1 MANPEPGWY
10 PDPESPN
17 HIRYWD
23 GAKWTDQL
31 RGANPDPPSAQPAAQ
46 QDLTSE
52 SSADET
58 VETRTIADRAKL
70 SKVNGE
76 LEIFGVDFKQGKY
89 HVISGKLSPAMGFKT
104 YLNLNVDLPTSI
116 EIVNATKVQNSGAI
130 VGGSFV
136 GGVLFGPLGFLAGG
150 ALGSLS
156 KKGGALIKLI
166 FADGRVLVGEADN
179 KLVSALYAA
188 TQ

>member
-1 MANPEPGWY
+1 MTNPEPGWY
-10 PDPESPN
+10 PDPESAT

-23 GAKWTDQL
+23 GAKWTEEL
-31 RGANPDPPSAQPAAQ
+31 RSANPDPPSAQPAVQ
-46 QDLTSE
+46 QSLTPD
-52 SSADET
+52 SSADEAVEMRT
-58 VETRTIADRAKL
+58 VADRAKL

-76 LEIFGVDFKQGKY
+76 LEILGVDFKQGKY
-89 HVISGKLSPAMGFKT
+89 HVVSGKLSPAMGFKT
-104 YLNLNVDLPTSI
+104 YLNLNVDLPSSI

-130 VGGSFV
+130 AGGSLVGGA
-136 GGVLFGPLGFLAGG
+136 LFGPLGFLAGG

-156 KKGGALIKLI
+156 KKGGSLIKLT
-166 FADGRVLVGEADN
+166 FPDGRILVGEADN

>member
-10 PDPESPN
+10 PDPESAD

-23 GAKWTDQL
+23 GAKWTEEF
-31 RGANPDPPSAQPAAQ
+31 RSANPDPPSAQPAVQ
-46 QDLTSE
+46 QSLTPD
-52 SSADET
+52 SSADEAVEIRT
-58 VETRTIADRAKL
+58 VADGATF
-70 SKVNGE
+70 SKANGE
-76 LEIFGVDFKQGKY
+76 LEIFGGDFKLGRYQ
-89 HVISGKLSPAMGFKT
+89 VLSGKLTPSLGFRT
-104 YLNLNVDLPTSI
+104 YLNLNVDCPVSI

-130 VGGSFV
+130 AGGSFF
-136 GGVLFGPLGFLAGG
+136 GGLLFGPLGFAAGA
-150 ALGSLS
+150 ALGSAA
-156 KKGGALIKLI
+156 KKGGSLVKLH